1 MSSRFYSSVL
11 GKPHK
16 NKKELAARIDEKLRS
31 LRLHAGPHEFD
42 PVEMMA
48 IIGAEAYDEG
58 DKHLALVAFKE
69 MAQYVRPRLA
79 PKQVEEK
86 PEVENPEIKRDR
98 ILDRLERMGV
108 PIERVREDIAIPGVE
123 DAVLIEDHRDDD

>member
-16 NKKELAARIDEKLRS
+16 SKKELAARIDEKLRS
-31 LRLHAGPHEFD
+31 LRLHAGPNEFD

-79 PKQVEEK
+79 PKQFEEK
-86 PEVENPEIKRDR
+86 PEVENPEVKRDR
-98 ILDRLERMGV
+98 ILDRLQSMGV
-108 PIERVREDIAIPGVE
+108 PIERMDDVTIPGVE
-123 DAVLIEDHRDDD
+123 DAMLIEDHRDDD

>member
-1 MSSRFYSSVL
+1 MSSRFYSSVM

-16 NKKELAARIDEKLRS
+16 SKKELAARIDETLRS
-31 LRLHAGPHEFD
+31 LHLHAGPQEFD

-48 IIGAEAYDEG
+48 IIGVQAYDEG

-79 PKQVEEK
+79 PKQVEDK
-86 PEVENPEIKRDR
+86 PEVENPDVKRDR
-98 ILDRLERMGV
+98 ILNRLEKMGV
-108 PIERVREDIAIPGVE
+108 PIEPSGDVAIPGID
-123 DAVLIEDHRDDD
+123 DAMLIEDNRDDD